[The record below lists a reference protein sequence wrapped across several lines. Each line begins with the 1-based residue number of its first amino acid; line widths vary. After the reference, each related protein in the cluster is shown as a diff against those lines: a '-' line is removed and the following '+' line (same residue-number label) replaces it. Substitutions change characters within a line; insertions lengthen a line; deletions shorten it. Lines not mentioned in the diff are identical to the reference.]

1 MQTISMRFVSVLR
14 VYGPLQDSFVKG
26 SREQLSEMSIEMGIP
41 VPPTQTDMAMESF
54 SKKVQEIEKQ
64 MDKLNQL
71 LQKLQDAN
79 EESRTTTRASKM
91 KEIKQR
97 MGKDID
103 EVGKIARNIKLILDE
118 IDKDVL
124 RQNIQDEYRE
134 IVERRIFTVTGTKP
148 DDEMVDHLIET
159 GNSEEIFHKAIQ
171 ETGKGQFLPP
181 VILVPWV
188 QVLDTLKEIQ
198 ERHDA
203 VKEIEKK
210 LLDLHQIFLDM
221 AVLVEAQGDFLDN
234 IEIQV
239 TNAVEH
245 VHSGNDALRTAKSLQ
260 KKSRKCMMIA
270 ITILLIIAIIIVLSI
285 LKPWKK

>member
-1 MQTISMRFVSVLR
+1 
-14 VYGPLQDSFVKG
+14 
-26 SREQLSEMSIEMGIP
+26 
-41 VPPTQTDMAMESF
+41 MAMESF

-79 EESRTTTRASKM
+79 EESRTATRASKM

-118 IDKDVL
+118 IDKDNLANRGKPNCGKGSSVDRFRMTKTNALKKKFKERLADFQVL

-171 ETGKGQFLPP
+171 ETGKG
-181 VILVPWV
+181 